1 MSARVMRVALVVP
14 GGVDRSGEYRVIPAL
29 LALIRRLARGSDLH
43 VIALSQER
51 DAAEW
56 EWEGAKIHNVGTRR
70 TRLNALRL
78 LRNLHHQ
85 APFDVI
91 QAIWSGTCGLIGVT
105 AGWLLGVPSAVH
117 IAGGE
122 LISLPDISYGGR
134 LTGRGRVRE
143 ALVLRSAAA
152 VTAASSP
159 MVNSVAQLG
168 FPASRLPLGVDLETW
183 PPREPVRRAAGQVAR
198 LLHVA
203 SLNGVKDQPTLL
215 GALAAVLKAGVQ
227 FEVDVVGEDTLRGAI
242 QALAAKSGLAER
254 IRFHGFM
261 TQRQLRP
268 LVERADLMLLTSR
281 HEAGPLAVL
290 EAAVAGVPTVG
301 TSVGHLVEWTPHAA
315 LSVAVGDWEGL
326 AAVIRQVLEDEDL
339 RLTLAREAFRL
350 AVNEDADYTA
360 RRFTQLHESL
370 CRRS

>member
-1 MSARVMRVALVVP
+1 MSTRVMRVALIVP

-29 LALIRRLARGSDLH
+29 LALIRRLARGCDLH
-43 VIALSQER
+43 VITLNQER
-51 DAAEW
+51 DATAW
-56 EWEGAKIHNVGTRR
+56 EWEGAKIHNVGSRR
-70 TRLNALRL
+70 TRVNAVRL
-78 LRNLHHQ
+78 LRRLHRQ

-91 QAIWSGTCGLIGVT
+91 QAIWSGTCGLVGVT
-105 AGWLLGVPSAVH
+105 SGWLLGVPSAVH

-122 LISLPDISYGGR
+122 LIALPDISYGGR

-143 ALVLRSAAA
+143 ALVLRGAAA

-159 MVNSVAQLG
+159 IVDSVVQLG
-168 FPASRLPLGVDLETW
+168 FPASRLPLGVDLELW
-183 PPREPVRRAAGQVAR
+183 PPREPVRRLPGQVAR

-215 GALAAVLKAGVQ
+215 RALAAVSQAGVR
-227 FEVDVVGEDTLRGAI
+227 FELDVVGEDTLHGAI

-268 LVERADLMLLTSR
+268 LVETADLMLLTSR

-301 TSVGHLVEWTPHAA
+301 TSVGHLVEWAPRAA
-315 LSVAVGDWEGL
+315 LSVAVGDWEAL
-326 AAVIRQVLEDEDL
+326 AVAIRQVLGDEDL
-339 RLTLAREAFRL
+339 RLSLAREAMRS
-350 AVNEDADYTA
+350 AVVEDADYTA
-360 RRFTQLHESL
+360 RRFTQLHERL
-370 CRRS
+370 CRLS